1 MRKPFLAILLAL
13 SLAVGCKAQVPAA
26 SSADAALNHRIE
38 VLVRSHIGLPADVD
52 VLVGARKPSS
62 FPGYDS
68 LEITLSR
75 GSQKQTMEFLL
86 TKDNKTLARLD
97 TYSLENDPLLKID
110 TQGRPVRGNPEAK
123 VTVVNFD
130 DLECPYCSRMH
141 AELFPE
147 TLDRYKNLVRF
158 VYMDFP
164 LTEIHP
170 WAMHAAIDANCLG
183 SLNQQSYWDFVDYIH
198 AHGSEVEGEKREVAK
213 SLAALDRIARQ
224 KGTEAHLDASALG
237 TCLAAQDETKVHASM
252 KQALELGVEGT
263 PALFVDGE
271 HINGAVPANQ
281 IWKVI
286 DRALKANGIQPPAE
300 PATQEPASGDASR

>member
-1 MRKPFLAILLAL
+1 MRKPFLAILLAC

-52 VLVGARKPSS
+52 VTVGARKPGSI
-62 FPGYDS
+62 PGYDS

-86 TKDNKTLARLD
+86 SKDNKTLARMD

-110 TQGRPVRGNPEAK
+110 TQGRPVRGNPDAK
-123 VTVVNFD
+123 ITVVNFD
-130 DLECPYCSRMH
+130 DLECPYCGRMH
-141 AELFPE
+141 SELFPE
-147 TLDRYKNLVRF
+147 TLNRYKDLVRF

-183 SLNQQSYWDFVDYIH
+183 AQNPNSYWNFVDYVH
-198 AHGSEVEGEKREVAK
+198 AHGAEVEGEKREVVK

-224 KGTEAHLDASALG
+224 QAAEAHLNSAALDA
-237 TCLAAQDETKVHASM
+237 CLAAQDETKIRASM
-252 KQALELGVEGT
+252 KQAFELGVEGT

-271 HINGAVPANQ
+271 HINGAVPASQ
-281 IWKVI
+281 IEKVI
-286 DRALKANGIQPPAE
+286 DRALKAYGIQPP
-300 PATQEPASGDASR
+300 PAATTPSVEAGSR